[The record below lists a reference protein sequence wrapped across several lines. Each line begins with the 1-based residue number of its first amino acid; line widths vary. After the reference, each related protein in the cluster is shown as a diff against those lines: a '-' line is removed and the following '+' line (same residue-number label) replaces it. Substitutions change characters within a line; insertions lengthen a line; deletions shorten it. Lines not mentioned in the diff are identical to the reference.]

1 MTLNVNKKVGDKMNK
16 KGFMM
21 AEVIVVSA
29 IVLVAITGLYTSYAK
44 VYIAYRNRATY
55 YDVNTLYR
63 LGFYRDLLISNVNE
77 TSGEKLI
84 TQYLKNTTKV
94 TKINTSPF
102 KSMLNVSQDTIYMV
116 KLGSNNSN
124 LISSNFSGIKPTFT
138 EYIDFLKTSK
148 KKKKSANGALTA
160 NYILIME
167 HCLEKD
173 KSSEVDVDSCYY
185 AYLDIYE
192 EK

>member
-1 MTLNVNKKVGDKMNK
+1 
-16 KGFMM
+16 M

-63 LGFYRDLLISNVNE
+63 LGFYRDLLISKVDE

-84 TQYLKNTTKV
+84 TQYLNNTN
-94 TKINTSPF
+94 TKIIEKIDTAPF
-102 KSMLNVSQDTIYMV
+102 SSMLNVSQDTIYMV

-124 LISSNFSGIKPTFT
+124 LISSKFSGIKPTFT

-148 KKKKSANGALTA
+148 PTKKSADGALTA

-173 KSSEVDVDSCYY
+173 NSSEVDVDSCYY

>member
-1 MTLNVNKKVGDKMNK
+1 MTLHVNKKVGDKMNK

-94 TKINTSPF
+94 TKINTAPF

-148 KKKKSANGALTA
+148 PAKKSANGALTA

>member
-1 MTLNVNKKVGDKMNK
+1 MTLHVNKKVGDKMNK
-16 KGFMM
+16 IGFMM

-94 TKINTSPF
+94 TKINTDPF

-148 KKKKSANGALTA
+148 PTKKSADGALTA

-185 AYLDIYE
+185 AYIDIYE